1 MGQEKVYIS
10 CNYSCTIFFLV
21 RIYWLNESTFIFS
34 IFEFQSQKKQNSKQ
48 NVKVEKM
55 VVLVKTFDHH
65 KFQLVQLPC
74 KIVKKFETEI

>member
-1 MGQEKVYIS
+1 MQLFLHYILS
-10 CNYSCTIFFLV
+10 GENLLV
-21 RIYWLNESTFIFS
+21 KWKYLYIQYIWIS
-34 IFEFQSQKKQNSKQ
+34 ITKKQNSKQ